1 MVGQSRREEM
11 KEITIDNW
19 IIGGTIFLLVFTVG
33 CYFWFQHELAILND
47 DQTYIETSSTQTSEI
62 EQDELP
68 KLQPIQTTQP
78 DESDNNSSSI
88 TIITKNV
95 S

>member
-1 MVGQSRREEM
+1 M

-33 CYFWFQHELAILND
+33 CYFWFQHELAILNA
-47 DQTYIETSSTQTSEI
+47 DQTYIETTNTQTSEI

-78 DESDNNSSSI
+78 DESDKNSSSDNDSSSI

>member
-1 MVGQSRREEM
+1 MVGQIRREEM

-19 IIGGTIFLLVFTVG
+19 IIGGSIFLLVFTVG
-33 CYFWFQHELAILND
+33 CYFWFQHELALLD
-47 DQTYIETSSTQTSEI
+47 YDETYIETPSTQTSEI
-62 EQDELP
+62 EQEELP
-68 KLQPIQTTQP
+68 KLQPTQTIQP

-88 TIITKNV
+88 SITTKNV

>member
-1 MVGQSRREEM
+1 M

>member
-1 MVGQSRREEM
+1 M

-33 CYFWFQHELAILND
+33 CYFWFQHELAILNT
-47 DQTYIETSSTQTSEI
+47 DQTYIETSNTQTSEI

-88 TIITKNV
+88 TIITKNI